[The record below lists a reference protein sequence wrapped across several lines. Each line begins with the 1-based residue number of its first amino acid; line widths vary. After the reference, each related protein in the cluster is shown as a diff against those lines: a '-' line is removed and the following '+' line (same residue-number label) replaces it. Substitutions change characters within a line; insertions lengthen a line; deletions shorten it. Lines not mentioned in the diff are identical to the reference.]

1 MASMRAEAR
10 VVTREWTALPSRSA
24 RAPSC
29 RHGTP
34 LLGNPD
40 PALSLCPHS
49 EPMVLGLLW
58 NLEHQDLKPGNRG
71 GEGRPGLGLGPRVL
85 GAAATQS

>member
-1 MASMRAEAR
+1 
-10 VVTREWTALPSRSA
+10 
-24 RAPSC
+24 
-29 RHGTP
+29 
-34 LLGNPD
+34 
-40 PALSLCPHS
+40 
-49 EPMVLGLLW
+49 MVLGLLW